1 MMAVLLG
8 AGTGLL
14 LVGLAAI
21 VYGLPIKEFS
31 FGSTMIL
38 AGVVTACSGAIILGL
53 FVVARQLQN
62 IARGLGGG
70 IAVAPHEEPA
80 LQPAA
85 VPRGQPGDTG
95 GLPFS
100 RDRPAGENAGAAR
113 PVGTASQGSGPAE
126 APQPGDAAAP
136 AKSRRNLLFSS
147 SSRKER
153 ERAATQTSEPL
164 APDLL
169 SPDLRPPPSEA
180 PGVSEPAN
188 PPPATFEDAWPK
200 PERGRL
206 GEAQPPPR
214 RGGRSP
220 PTFANADTPSGSAN
234 RDAPPQVTV
243 LKSGVV
249 DGMAYSLYSDGSI
262 EAQMPEGMMRF
273 ASIDELRAHL
283 DQRP

>member
-14 LVGLAAI
+14 LAGLAAI

-38 AGVVTACSGAIILGL
+38 AGVVTACSGAIMLGL

-62 IARGLGGG
+62 IARGLGDG
-70 IAVAPHEEPA
+70 IAVAPYEEPA

-85 VPRGQPGDTG
+85 APRGQPGDIG
-95 GLPFS
+95 GLPFG
-100 RDRPAGENAGAAR
+100 RDRPSGENAGAAR

-126 APQPGDAAAP
+126 APQPGVAAVP
-136 AKSRRNLLFSS
+136 AKPRRNLLFSS
-147 SSRKER
+147 TSRKER
-153 ERAATQTSEPL
+153 ERAAQTGEPL
-164 APDLL
+164 TPDLL
-169 SPDLRPPPSEA
+169 SPDLRPPLSEA
-180 PGVSEPAN
+180 PRVSEPVN

-200 PERGRL
+200 PERGRP
-206 GEAQPPPR
+206 GETQPPPR
-214 RGGRSP
+214 RAGRSP
-220 PTFANADTPSGSAN
+220 PAFANGDTPSGSAN

>member
-1 MMAVLLG
+1 
-8 AGTGLL
+8 
-14 LVGLAAI
+14 
-21 VYGLPIKEFS
+21 
-31 FGSTMIL
+31 
-38 AGVVTACSGAIILGL
+38 
-53 FVVARQLQN
+53 VARQLQN
-62 IARGLGGG
+62 IAQGLSGG
-70 IAVAPHEEPA
+70 IAVAPHGEPA

-85 VPRGQPGDTG
+85 ALRGQPGESG
-95 GLPFS
+95 GFLFS
-100 RDRPAGENAGAAR
+100 SDQPPGESAGAAG
-113 PVGTASQGSGPAE
+113 PDGTASQDGGPGQTPP
-126 APQPGDAAAP
+126 APAGAAP
-136 AKSRRNLLFSS
+136 LKPRRNLLFSS

-153 ERAATQTSEPL
+153 ERAATRTSEPL

-180 PGVSEPAN
+180 PPVSEPAEPM
-188 PPPATFEDAWPK
+188 PPSFDDAWPK
-200 PERGRL
+200 PERGRP
-206 GEAQPPPR
+206 GEAPPR

-220 PTFANADTPSGSAN
+220 STFSDADAQSGAAN

-283 DQRP
+283 DHRP